1 MAASAKG
8 RLVPVL
14 AVVAALAAALL
25 YRAPFSKSLG
35 GEGCSLLPHDHFW
48 IASERVVTLG
58 RVGPAAVEVKGGL
71 INAIAVGD
79 YRSFVLRRPLLDY
92 GDAVIMPGLI
102 DVHAHLDEPGR
113 EEWEGFST
121 GTRAA
126 AAGGITTLVDMPL
139 NNFPSTVSEETLK
152 LKLEAARDKLYVDVG
167 FWGGLVP
174 ENAFNPSALE
184 SLLNAGV
191 LGLKSFMCPSGI
203 NDFPMTNSTHI
214 EEGLVTLAKY
224 QRPLLVHAERIPDV
238 EDEDGLDGE
247 LDPRSYA
254 TYLKSRPPAWEES
267 AIRDLQRAMKDTE
280 AGGRSEGA
288 HIHIVHLS
296 DAKTS
301 LELMKDAKRTG
312 ASVTVETCP
321 HYLAFSADEVPDGDT
336 RFKCAPPIRDGMNR
350 ENLWK
355 ALLDGHIDMLSS
367 DHSPSAPD
375 LKLME
380 EGNFL
385 KAWGGISSL
394 QFVLPVTWSYGKK
407 YGITLNQLAAWWS
420 ENPAKLA
427 GQKNKG
433 AILPGYHAD
442 IVVWKPEAQFE
453 LDDSHSVYHKHRNI
467 SAYLGKEL
475 SGKVLSTFVRGN
487 LVFAEDKHAKA
498 ACGVQILA
506 KVDAKLLQRNGNA
519 KSPGLSPWD
528 KGEPGLARSFKRG
541 ALPLPR
547 TTATRGHGSHR
558 QAYASPP
565 NHPHLYGFFPQP
577 PHTEVVSS
585 AAAPRSCR
593 RRLLVRPNL
602 TIIDPLVG
610 NTGGEADTSRNGVR
624 SGMGRSMRAAGRLRG
639 HRRGRAACVEGRVAV
654 GRSREE
660 SERLIE
666 QTAAA
671 VFLSAPLDFAGVE
684 DVSAVVA
691 AATGGRLLAVRE
703 ICAVGRSIRAARGVF
718 DQLQSLAEETQDGR
732 HSPLLDILQG
742 CDFLTE
748 LAQRIEFCLD
758 STFSVVLDRASKKL
772 ETIRRERRRNI
783 EMLES
788 LLKDTAA
795 KIFQAGGIDSPVVT
809 KRRSRMCV
817 GVKASHKHLVPGGIV
832 LSSSGSGATYFME
845 PRDAVE
851 LNNREVKLSGDERA
865 EELVILGLLTSTI
878 ADSQLK
884 IKNLM
889 EKVLELDLACARGSY
904 ALWTNGVKPS
914 FSDSYSSSQSDQSSE
929 YSVYIEGIR
938 HPLLLEQ
945 SLMAEGS
952 TVDAS
957 EMPVPL
963 DMWVKKDARI
973 VVISG
978 PNTGG
983 KTASMK
989 TLGLSSLMS
998 KAGMFFPAKG
1008 RPRIPWFDQVLADIG
1023 DHQSL
1028 EHSLSTFSGHIS
1040 RLRKIV
1046 EVVSEDSL
1054 VLIDEIGSGTDPSEG
1069 VALSTS
1075 ILKYLASKVNLA
1087 IVTTHYAD
1095 LSRLQSVDSRFE
1107 NAAME
1112 FCVKTLQPT
1121 YRILWGSTGNS
1132 NALSIA
1138 KSIGFDQKVLDRAQE
1153 WVEKLLPDK
1162 QKERQGL
1169 LYDSL
1174 LDERNILE
1182 SQANEAASVLSQVEG
1197 LYNEIRSEADDLES
1211 RLAALRTR
1219 ETQKV
1224 QQELKVVK
1232 SQMDTIIKNF
1242 EVQLKNSKLEQYNS
1256 LMRKAEAATAS
1267 VVAAHQPDEITF
1279 SDDENQTLFVP
1290 QIGDKVYIQ
1299 GLGGGTMATVIE
1311 TLGEDG
1317 SCMVQYGKIKVQV
1330 KRSKMKLVQRGTN
1343 EAATS
1348 SSVKPKGRTPKQRF
1362 EANQSQDG
1370 SVSFGPVV
1378 QTSKNTVDLRGKR
1391 VSEVSYELEMA
1402 IDACRPYQVLFV
1414 VHGMGTGA
1422 VKECAMDVLRNHP
1435 RVVKFED
1442 ESPLNYGCTV
1452 AYIQ

>member
-1 MAASAKG
+1 METENVRDCLQAISRSLLVCARLQAWSSPASTAMAAPAKLTLLLPTTLTSTVSFPSRVVLKPFPPLQ
-8 RLVPVL
+8 RL
-14 AVVAALAAALL
+14 VVAAAASSSSSQTLL
-25 YRAPFSKSLG
+25 SSPSL
-35 GEGCSLLPHDHFW
+35 
-48 IASERVVTLG
+48 
-58 RVGPAAVEVKGGL
+58 
-71 INAIAVGD
+71 
-79 YRSFVLRRPLLDY
+79 
-92 GDAVIMPGLI
+92 
-102 DVHAHLDEPGR
+102 
-113 EEWEGFST
+113 
-121 GTRAA
+121 
-126 AAGGITTLVDMPL
+126 
-139 NNFPSTVSEETLK
+139 ETPEARQIR
-152 LKLEAARDKLYVDVG
+152 LET
-167 FWGGLVP
+167 
-174 ENAFNPSALE
+174 ESALE
-184 SLLNAGV
+184 WGSVCARLA
-191 LGLKSFMCPSGI
+191 
-203 NDFPMTNSTHI
+203 DF
-214 EEGLVTLAKY
+214 A
-224 QRPLLVHAERIPDV
+224 
-238 EDEDGLDGE
+238 
-247 LDPRSYA
+247 A
-254 TYLKSRPPAWEES
+254 TS
-267 AIRDLQRAMKDTE
+267 A
-280 AGGRSEGA
+280 
-288 HIHIVHLS
+288 
-296 DAKTS
+296 
-301 LELMKDAKRTG
+301 
-312 ASVTVETCP
+312 
-321 HYLAFSADEVPDGDT
+321 
-336 RFKCAPPIRDGMNR
+336 
-350 ENLWK
+350 
-355 ALLDGHIDMLSS
+355 
-367 DHSPSAPD
+367 
-375 LKLME
+375 
-380 EGNFL
+380 
-385 KAWGGISSL
+385 
-394 QFVLPVTWSYGKK
+394 
-407 YGITLNQLAAWWS
+407 
-420 ENPAKLA
+420 
-427 GQKNKG
+427 
-433 AILPGYHAD
+433 
-442 IVVWKPEAQFE
+442 
-453 LDDSHSVYHKHRNI
+453 
-467 SAYLGKEL
+467 
-475 SGKVLSTFVRGN
+475 
-487 LVFAEDKHAKA
+487 
-498 ACGVQILA
+498 
-506 KVDAKLLQRNGNA
+506 
-519 KSPGLSPWD
+519 
-528 KGEPGLARSFKRG
+528 
-541 ALPLPR
+541 
-547 TTATRGHGSHR
+547 
-558 QAYASPP
+558 
-565 NHPHLYGFFPQP
+565 
-577 PHTEVVSS
+577 
-585 AAAPRSCR
+585 
-593 RRLLVRPNL
+593 
-602 TIIDPLVG
+602 
-610 NTGGEADTSRNGVR
+610 
-624 SGMGRSMRAAGRLRG
+624 
-639 HRRGRAACVEGRVAV
+639 GRAACVEGRVAV

-671 VFLSAPLDFAGVE
+671 VLLSAPLDFGGVE

-703 ICAVGRSIRAARGVF
+703 ICVVGRSIRAARGVF
-718 DQLQSLAEETQDGR
+718 DQLQSLAQETQDGR
-732 HSPLLDILQG
+732 YSPLLDVLQG

-748 LAQRIEFCLD
+748 LVQRIEFCLD
-758 STFSVVLDRASKKL
+758 STLSLVLDRASKNL

-788 LLKDTAA
+788 LLKDTAS

-865 EELVILGLLTSTI
+865 EELVILGLLTSSI
-878 ADSQLK
+878 VDSQLK
-884 IKNLM
+884 IRNLM
-889 EKVLELDLACARGSY
+889 DRILELDLAIARGSY

-914 FSDSYSSSQSDQSSE
+914 FSDSYSSSQSDQSSD

-938 HPLLLEQ
+938 HPLLLEH
-945 SLMAEGS
+945 SLMAEDS
-952 TVDAS
+952 TIEAS

-963 DMWVKKDARI
+963 DLWVKKDARI

-983 KTASMK
+983 KTATMK

-998 KAGMFFPAKG
+998 KAGIFFPAKG

-1040 RLRKIV
+1040 RLRRIV
-1046 EVVSEDSL
+1046 EVVSKDSL

-1075 ILKYLASKVNLA
+1075 ILKFLASKVNLA

-1095 LSRLQSVDSRFE
+1095 LSCLQSVDSRFE

-1112 FCVKTLQPT
+1112 FCLETLQPT
-1121 YRILWGSTGNS
+1121 YRILWGTTGNS

-1174 LDERNILE
+1174 LDERNLLE

-1197 LYNEIRSEADDLES
+1197 LYNEIRLEADDLES
-1211 RLAALRTR
+1211 RVAALRTR
-1219 ETQKV
+1219 ETQNV

-1267 VVAAHQPDEITF
+1267 VVAAHQPNEITF
-1279 SDDENQTLFVP
+1279 NDDENQSLFVP

-1317 SCMVQYGKIKVQV
+1317 SCIVQYGKIKVQV
-1330 KRSKMKLVQRGTN
+1330 KRSKMKLVQQGTN
-1343 EAATS
+1343 ETATS
-1348 SSVKPKGRTPKQRF
+1348 SSVKPKGRTPKQRSAAA
-1362 EANQSQDG
+1362 ETNQSQDG

-1391 VSEVSYELEMA
+1391 VSEASYELQMA
-1402 IDACRPYQVLFV
+1402 IDSCRPCQVLFV

-1422 VKECAMDVLRNHP
+1422 VKDCAIDVLRNHP
-1435 RVVKFED
+1435 RVAKFED

>member
-1 MAASAKG
+1 MAAPAKLTLLLPTTLTSTVSFPSRVVLKPFPPLQ
-8 RLVPVL
+8 RL
-14 AVVAALAAALL
+14 VVAAAA
-25 YRAPFSKSLG
+25 SS
-35 GEGCSLLPHDHFW
+35 S
-48 IASERVVTLG
+48 SSQTL
-58 RVGPAAVEVKGGL
+58 
-71 INAIAVGD
+71 
-79 YRSFVLRRPLLDY
+79 S
-92 GDAVIMPGLI
+92 
-102 DVHAHLDEPGR
+102 
-113 EEWEGFST
+113 S
-121 GTRAA
+121 
-126 AAGGITTLVDMPL
+126 
-139 NNFPSTVSEETLK
+139 FPSLETPEARQIR
-152 LKLEAARDKLYVDVG
+152 LET
-167 FWGGLVP
+167 
-174 ENAFNPSALE
+174 ESALE
-184 SLLNAGV
+184 WGSVCARLA
-191 LGLKSFMCPSGI
+191 
-203 NDFPMTNSTHI
+203 DF
-214 EEGLVTLAKY
+214 A
-224 QRPLLVHAERIPDV
+224 
-238 EDEDGLDGE
+238 
-247 LDPRSYA
+247 A
-254 TYLKSRPPAWEES
+254 T
-267 AIRDLQRAMKDTE
+267 
-280 AGGRSEGA
+280 
-288 HIHIVHLS
+288 
-296 DAKTS
+296 
-301 LELMKDAKRTG
+301 
-312 ASVTVETCP
+312 
-321 HYLAFSADEVPDGDT
+321 
-336 RFKCAPPIRDGMNR
+336 
-350 ENLWK
+350 
-355 ALLDGHIDMLSS
+355 
-367 DHSPSAPD
+367 
-375 LKLME
+375 
-380 EGNFL
+380 
-385 KAWGGISSL
+385 
-394 QFVLPVTWSYGKK
+394 
-407 YGITLNQLAAWWS
+407 AA
-420 ENPAKLA
+420 
-427 GQKNKG
+427 
-433 AILPGYHAD
+433 
-442 IVVWKPEAQFE
+442 
-453 LDDSHSVYHKHRNI
+453 
-467 SAYLGKEL
+467 
-475 SGKVLSTFVRGN
+475 
-487 LVFAEDKHAKA
+487 
-498 ACGVQILA
+498 
-506 KVDAKLLQRNGNA
+506 
-519 KSPGLSPWD
+519 
-528 KGEPGLARSFKRG
+528 
-541 ALPLPR
+541 
-547 TTATRGHGSHR
+547 
-558 QAYASPP
+558 
-565 NHPHLYGFFPQP
+565 
-577 PHTEVVSS
+577 
-585 AAAPRSCR
+585 
-593 RRLLVRPNL
+593 
-602 TIIDPLVG
+602 
-610 NTGGEADTSRNGVR
+610 
-624 SGMGRSMRAAGRLRG
+624 
-639 HRRGRAACVEGRVAV
+639 GRAACVEGRVAV

-671 VFLSAPLDFAGVE
+671 VLLSAPLDFGGVE

-703 ICAVGRSIRAARGVF
+703 ICGVGRSIRAARGVF
-718 DQLQSLAEETQDGR
+718 DQLQSLAQETQDGR
-732 HSPLLDILQG
+732 YSPLLDVLQG

-748 LAQRIEFCLD
+748 LVQRIEFCLD
-758 STFSVVLDRASKKL
+758 STLSLVLDRASKKL

-788 LLKDTAA
+788 LLKDTAS

-865 EELVILGLLTSTI
+865 EEL
-878 ADSQLK
+878 
-884 IKNLM
+884 
-889 EKVLELDLACARGSY
+889 
-904 ALWTNGVKPS
+904 
-914 FSDSYSSSQSDQSSE
+914 
-929 YSVYIEGIR
+929 
-938 HPLLLEQ
+938 
-945 SLMAEGS
+945 SLMAEDS
-952 TVDAS
+952 TIEAS

-983 KTASMK
+983 KTATMK

-998 KAGMFFPAKG
+998 KAGIFFPAKG

-1040 RLRKIV
+1040 RLCRIV
-1046 EVVSEDSL
+1046 EVVSKDSL

-1075 ILKYLASKVNLA
+1075 ILKFLASKVNLA

-1112 FCVKTLQPT
+1112 FCLETLQPT
-1121 YRILWGSTGNS
+1121 YRILWSTTGNS

-1174 LDERNILE
+1174 LDERNLLE

-1197 LYNEIRSEADDLES
+1197 LYNEIRLEADDLES
-1211 RLAALRTR
+1211 RVAALRTR

-1267 VVAAHQPDEITF
+1267 VVAAHQPNEITF
-1279 SDDENQTLFVP
+1279 NDDENQSLFVP

-1317 SCMVQYGKIKVQV
+1317 SCIVQYGKIKVQV
-1330 KRSKMKLVQRGTN
+1330 KRSKMKLVQQGTN
-1343 EAATS
+1343 ETATS
-1348 SSVKPKGRTPKQRF
+1348 SSVKPKGRTPKQRSAA
-1362 EANQSQDG
+1362 ANQSQDG

-1391 VSEVSYELEMA
+1391 VSEASYELQMA
-1402 IDACRPYQVLFV
+1402 IDSCRPCQVLFV

-1422 VKECAMDVLRNHP
+1422 VKDCAIDVLRNHP
-1435 RVVKFED
+1435 RVAKFED